1 MVCRSGVY
9 FVALAA
15 AIRTAKPV
23 FECHSDQRER
33 ACPEWILWWA
43 TTLFYSGWYLVD
55 LEIFVH
61 SHALATDVQS
71 GLSPKAL

>member
-1 MVCRSGVY
+1 MVVVGRFIS
-9 FVALAA
+9 
-15 AIRTAKPV
+15 RTTTLELEQQQDDDDEKKL
-23 FECHSDQRER
+23 ESK
-33 ACPEWILWWA
+33 LWWA